1 MTAPLVYL
9 DDYRPLVPGVADLWL
24 NAVFHIWKGLAMLS
38 VIPLAIYKRG
48 RR

>member
-24 NAVFHIWKGLAMLS
+24 NAVFHIWRGLAVLS
-38 VIPLAIYKRG
+38 VIPLVMFIRRG
-48 RR
+48 R